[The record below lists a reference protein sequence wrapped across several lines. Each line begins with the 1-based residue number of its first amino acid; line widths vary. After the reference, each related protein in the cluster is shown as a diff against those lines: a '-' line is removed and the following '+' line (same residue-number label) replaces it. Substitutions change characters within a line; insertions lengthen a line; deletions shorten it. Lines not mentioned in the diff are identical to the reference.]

1 MLDSPLRLLDINTSD
16 ETTVSMTQPIRHL
29 LNRCSQVAFLVGALL
44 LAVVLAAPSSVA
56 QDVPVLTDDVVDSDR
71 QAGDTFTVPVR
82 VENLDQA
89 DDVFS
94 YDITLDY
101 SGAPVSFDGF
111 ETSGTLTDDA
121 GMTTDQNDDESAEQ
135 AEIAAFGNQP
145 LSTGGNSGVVVR
157 ATFTV
162 DGQGSG
168 SVTFPNVK
176 FNDVNDPDADLS
188 RADFDVIFSDN
199 ILSIED
205 ARVRVGQTGTVEVS
219 ATDLSGLDVTSLDI
233 EIAVS
238 DPVEL
243 DGQNPVTFV
252 TDELDQRSADYDA
265 STDTLSVSGFSTS
278 GALSGDE
285 VLFELRTQALSSE
298 ASASI
303 AFDDANTELRDS
315 DGNVVS
321 GVALKDGS
329 LEAVANDAP
338 TISQISDRTIG
349 EDTQLGP
356 IDFTVGDQNNDPSE
370 LTVSGTSDN
379 ADLVPEDSI
388 ELGGSGA
395 NRTATVTPTADSNGT
410 ATITLTVTDP
420 EGAEA
425 SESFDLAVNPDP
437 DAPNAEDDQYSMLE
451 GDTLRVR
458 RSNGVKINDTHPDGE
473 SFTVSEALVT
483 RPSNG
488 EVTLSTD
495 GSFEYIPNEDFTGTD
510 QFEYKVSDGDST
522 DTAIVMIDVEQV
534 NNQPTI
540 SELADQTIDEDGEL
554 SVGFTIGDAE
564 TATENLSLATQ
575 SNDADLVPGDSI
587 EIEGSGADRTLV
599 VEPTADSSGTA
610 TISVTVTDQEVDG
623 EAAKDSTQS
632 FVLTVEAVNDPPVA
646 NGEEFETTED
656 VVLSV
661 PAEEG
666 VAHTADLEASQ
677 SGENGGFGAGASTG
691 SGNARITLFENDA
704 SEDVLD
710 YQITLSGLDFST
722 FASEFDE
729 TAAPGDDVIGFHIH
743 NASRGNQGGILFGI
757 VGSAGSPFDT
767 GATDDADREVTVN
780 NEEGSVQIS
789 GTWEPGEG
797 NADPSTLASAIENAN
812 EGDDVPL
819 YLNVHT
825 DANQGGEIRGQVVKR
840 NSIAGLLAND
850 SDVEDPVSAL
860 TADVVSEPENGT
872 LTLESDGA
880 FEYDPDQNYSGT
892 DTFEYSATDTGGAAD
907 TAEVQITVTA
917 EEDAPTISAISD
929 TTIEED
935 GTTGP
940 IDFTVDD
947 AETAPEDLSVTASS
961 GNTDLV
967 PDDSID
973 LGGSGSDR
981 TVTVTPTA
989 DSNGT
994 AAIELVVENGDS
1006 LTDTTTFDV
1015 TVEPVND
1022 GPFFTSVPPDTTA
1035 LVGEELSLQ
1044 VGASPGPGETSDQVT
1059 FSLVD
1064 PPADSSADST
1074 ATIDPDTGELTF
1086 TPTPDQSDSTLVITA
1101 QAEDSEGLTATDS
1114 FEVSVEFDVLLG
1126 DVTGNGSVSAFDAN
1140 RTLRASV
1147 QLSPPRPLST
1157 RDSIAADVR
1166 GDGDI
1171 DGGDARLILEF
1182 VVGIIDTFPA
1192 AESEESSAATASA
1205 TAKSGATAEL
1215 AWGETRTADD
1225 QTVVPIRVTGNAGSV
1240 QSVDVT
1246 VSGDIGAIDVDRV
1259 ESALPDG
1266 WMMVQGKRD
1275 GELRIAMASAR
1286 PLQETGEIVRLPVS
1300 SDAGEKQ
1307 DLSLSAEGTV
1317 AGTPMSLGEAPITGA
1332 AESFELL
1339 SNYPNPVRERMT
1351 ISLNVPEDAKVGV
1364 EMYDV
1369 LGRQVASFSKTEV
1382 AAGQEQTLQIDA
1394 SGLSSGSYF
1403 YRVRAETASQ
1413 EWTETGRVTVVR

>member
-16 ETTVSMTQPIRHL
+16 EITVSMTQPIRHL

-285 VLFELRTQALSSE
+285 VLFELNTQALSSE

-338 TISQISDRTIG
+338 TISQISDQAIG

-370 LTVSGTSDN
+370 LTVSGTSDD

-395 NRTATVTPTADSNGT
+395 NRTVTVTPTADSNGT
-410 ATITLTVTDP
+410 ATITLTVADP

-495 GSFEYIPNEDFTGTD
+495 GSFEYIPNEDFEGTD

-522 DTAIVMIDVEQV
+522 DTAIVTIDVDQV

-632 FVLTVEAVNDPPVA
+632 FVLTVEAVNDPPTAVA
-646 NGEEFETTED
+646 DTFETEED
-656 VVLSV
+656 QALTV
-661 PAEEG
+661 E
-666 VAHTADLEASQ
+666 
-677 SGENGGFGAGASTG
+677 
-691 SGNARITLFENDA
+691 
-704 SEDVLD
+704 
-710 YQITLSGLDFST
+710 
-722 FASEFDE
+722 
-729 TAAPGDDVIGFHIH
+729 APGVLG
-743 NASRGNQGGILFGI
+743 
-757 VGSAGSPFDT
+757 
-767 GATDDADREVTVN
+767 
-780 NEEGSVQIS
+780 
-789 GTWEPGEG
+789 
-797 NADPSTLASAIENAN
+797 
-812 EGDDVPL
+812 
-819 YLNVHT
+819 
-825 DANQGGEIRGQVVKR
+825 
-840 NSIAGLLAND
+840 ND
-850 SDVEDPVSAL
+850 SDVEDPASAL

-1157 RDSIAADVR
+1157 RDSIAADVA

-1171 DGGDARLILEF
+1171 DGADASLILRF

-1205 TAKSGATAEL
+1205 TAKSGAGAEL

-1307 DLSLSAEGTV
+1307 DLSFSAEGTV
-1317 AGTPMSLGEAPITGA
+1317 AGAPVSLGEAPIA
-1332 AESFELL
+1332 SPAESFELL

>member
-285 VLFELRTQALSSE
+285 VLFELNTQALSSE

-329 LEAVANDAP
+329 LEAVANDPP
-338 TISQISDRTIG
+338 TISQIDNQTIG

-437 DAPNAEDDQYSMLE
+437 DAPNAEDDQYSMSE

-522 DTAIVMIDVEQV
+522 DTAIVTIDIEQV

-554 SVGFTIGDAE
+554 SVGFTIGDVE

-575 SNDADLVPGDSI
+575 SNDADLVPDDSI

-677 SGENGGFGAGASTG
+677 SEPNGGFGAGSSPG

-780 NEEGSVQIS
+780 NEAGSVQIS

-797 NADPSTLASAIENAN
+797 DADPSTLASAIENADQ
-812 EGDDVPL
+812 GDDIPL

-825 DANQGGEIRGQVVKR
+825 DANRGGEIRGQVVKR

-907 TAEVQITVTA
+907 TAEVQITVQPA
-917 EEDAPTISAISD
+917 NSPPTISGLADAD
-929 TTIEED
+929 TTIDED
-935 GTTGP
+935 TSTELIGFSVEDP
-940 IDFTVDD
+940 
-947 AETAPEDLSVTASS
+947 ETDPEDLTVTASS
-961 GNTDLV
+961 DNADLV
-967 PDDSID
+967 PDDSIELTGPD
-973 LGGSGSDR
+973 AQGEGSL
-981 TVTVTPTA
+981 TAEPTA
-989 DSNGT
+989 DSSGT
-994 AAIELVVENGDS
+994 ADITVTVENGGEQTDS
-1006 LTDTTTFDV
+1006 QTFTLTVD
-1015 TVEPVND
+1015 PVND
-1022 GPFFTSVPPDTTA
+1022 DPFFTSVPPDTTA
-1035 LVGEELSLQ
+1035 IVEEELALQ
-1044 VGASPGPGETSDQVT
+1044 LEASPGPGEMSDQVT

-1064 PPADSSADST
+1064 PPADSSDDGT
-1074 ATIDPDTGELTF
+1074 ASIDPETGELTF
-1086 TPTPDQSDSTLVITA
+1086 IPTPEQADSTLVITA
-1101 QAEDSEGLTATDS
+1101 QAEDTEGLTATES

-1126 DVTGNGSVSAFDAN
+1126 DITGNGGVSAFDAN
-1140 RTLRASV
+1140 RTLRAAV

-1171 DGGDARLILEF
+1171 DGPDASLILRF

-1307 DLSLSAEGTV
+1307 DLSFSAEGTV
-1317 AGTPMSLGEAPITGA
+1317 AGAPVSLGEAPIA
-1332 AESFELL
+1332 SPAESFELL

-1369 LGRQVASFSKTEV
+1369 LGR
-1382 AAGQEQTLQIDA
+1382 
-1394 SGLSSGSYF
+1394 
-1403 YRVRAETASQ
+1403 
-1413 EWTETGRVTVVR
+1413 